1 MEKVSF
7 IITLIIAHAIVFL
20 APIQSSGQSSPHQK
34 VKMASLSY
42 VPVKWDKAANIATI
56 EQLVEEA
63 VVGGAECI
71 ITPEGGLEGY
81 LINVV
86 NESDEPV
93 KPDLERRFKE
103 IAESEEGENVLK
115 IKDLARKHGVDI
127 VLGFLERDGDILYN
141 TSAWINAQGK
151 IIHKHRKTQMA
162 QEYFTPE
169 YYHPGND
176 IDAFDTRFGRMGIMI
191 CYERQVPEVARVLAL
206 AGASII
212 LNPSYGGRGEWNS
225 TMLRARAR
233 DNDAWL
239 IFTHPKQTL
248 VIDDGGE
255 MIVYKDH
262 EDGPGVVFFDVPQ
275 DLAPG
280 DKLGKRRP
288 EVFAKK
294 IATTIADEKQPFPG
308 SEKIKVAS
316 VQIHSVHSMDSNVNK
331 MIKKIEHCASS
342 GVQVALFHECATT
355 GYYTED
361 ILRYT
366 EKDFIDAERRISL
379 ACKAQGIYVVYG
391 SPYYEQGTR
400 YNMGI
405 VINDQGETIYR
416 QAKIQLVGGDEGW
429 ARPGTRL
436 STFKIGDKTCSMII
450 CHDSRYPELV
460 RLPVMKGSRLVF
472 YMSSE
477 SNITRESKIIPY
489 RAQVVAR
496 AVENNVYVVQ
506 SNEAQNFSTMEGSHG
521 QSRIVAPDGV
531 LLQEASI
538 FGEDVLIVEL
548 DLSKSSGGLAKKS
561 LQSAL
566 FKAWWEEGLKLIGT
580 Q

>member
-1 MEKVSF
+1 
-7 IITLIIAHAIVFL
+7 
-20 APIQSSGQSSPHQK
+20 
-34 VKMASLSY
+34 
-42 VPVKWDKAANIATI
+42 
-56 EQLVEEA
+56 
-63 VVGGAECI
+63 
-71 ITPEGGLEGY
+71 
-81 LINVV
+81 
-86 NESDEPV
+86 
-93 KPDLERRFKE
+93 
-103 IAESEEGENVLK
+103 
-115 IKDLARKHGVDI
+115 
-127 VLGFLERDGDILYN
+127 
-141 TSAWINAQGK
+141 
-151 IIHKHRKTQMA
+151 
-162 QEYFTPE
+162 
-169 YYHPGND
+169 
-176 IDAFDTRFGRMGIMI
+176 
-191 CYERQVPEVARVLAL
+191 
-206 AGASII
+206 
-212 LNPSYGGRGEWNS
+212 
-225 TMLRARAR
+225 
-233 DNDAWL
+233 
-239 IFTHPKQTL
+239 
-248 VIDDGGE
+248 
-255 MIVYKDH
+255 
-262 EDGPGVVFFDVPQ
+262 
-275 DLAPG
+275 
-280 DKLGKRRP
+280 
-288 EVFAKK
+288 VFAKK
-294 IATTIADEKQPFPG
+294 IATTVADENHPIPG

-331 MIKKIEHCASS
+331 MIEKIEHCASR

-379 ACKAQGIYVVYG
+379 ACKTQGIYVVYG

-429 ARPGTRL
+429 AKPGTRL

-460 RLPVMKGSRLVF
+460 RLPVLKGSRLVF

-538 FGEDVLIVEL
+538 SGEDVLIGEL
-548 DLSKSSGGLAKKS
+548 DLSESSGGLAKKS
-561 LQSAL
+561 LRSDL